1 MLTNA
6 SVLEKSYP
14 FPWKW
19 ELHGGIV
26 PLKED
31 YFDYQ
36 PLEAALLPHLY
47 GLTQFMTL
55 TRENV
60 ASFQFQDLK
69 VYKTD
74 KTPLQHL
81 LIVP

>member
-1 MLTNA
+1 MLLNA
-6 SVLEKSYP
+6 SVLEKSHPY
-14 FPWKW
+14 PWKW

-26 PLKED
+26 PFHED

-36 PLEAALLPHLY
+36 PLPAALWPHLY

-60 ASFQFQDLK
+60 SSFQFEDLK
-69 VYKTD
+69 VK
-74 KTPLQHL
+74 
-81 LIVP
+81 